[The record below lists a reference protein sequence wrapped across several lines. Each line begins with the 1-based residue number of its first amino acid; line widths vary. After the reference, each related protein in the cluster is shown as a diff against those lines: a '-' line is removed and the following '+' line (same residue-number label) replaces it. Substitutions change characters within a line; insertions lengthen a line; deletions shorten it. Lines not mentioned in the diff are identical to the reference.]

1 MRGESGA
8 SRRLSA
14 TGRPKWR
21 TKLLDSLYDHLTAA
35 GIRLSIRTGGLRS
48 LNIWKGRP
56 LPVTVG

>member
-48 LNIWKGRP
+48 
-56 LPVTVG
+56 